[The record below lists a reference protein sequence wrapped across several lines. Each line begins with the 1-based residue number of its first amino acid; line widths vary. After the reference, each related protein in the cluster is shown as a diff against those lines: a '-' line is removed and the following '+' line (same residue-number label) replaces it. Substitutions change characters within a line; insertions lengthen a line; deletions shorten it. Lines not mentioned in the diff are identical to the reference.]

1 MVDHVTLI
9 SDDKRLVLPLMP
21 LSGMRLYLVDI
32 ESEQL
37 TRQVLRVDHEGVV
50 AVSAN
55 GLAQANI
62 AVVATLTDIYVYSVR
77 IDTGACTADKFAV
90 PVYTTSCGDGC
101 HVTTVSVEDDA
112 EYIYVG
118 CSDGALMV
126 WRTEDWHYVGSAQMS
141 DASLSRI
148 VPMQYDEM
156 VVVVSANNTLTVCN
170 QRQLL
175 ATCAETSMFRRT
187 SDVDMPSLSSHRRA
201 NAAAFVVPRGADA
214 NLLTTVDTDGYMRL
228 WNVASFA
235 LLNQVSLPFPVTHSE
250 LTLTCGGTIL
260 VVLIRN
266 ASKGT
271 RLMLCRVDAALELS
285 CTTVEDVPGRIVAVA
300 LGVRDTDLFVASK
313 TGDSLSVHH
322 MILNDEDGR
331 FKQESVITVK
341 TAVVTDDV
349 ALKITANGRYAALR
363 LGCSEKEVEIIVKS
377 EKSNNLFIS
386 SGRQVPHANVQQII
400 FCRHV

>member
-9 SDDKRLVLPLMP
+9 SDDKRLVLPLM
-21 LSGMRLYLVDI
+21 LQSGMRLDLVDI
-32 ESEQL
+32 ETEQL

-50 AVSAN
+50 AVSAS
-55 GLAQANI
+55 GLAQENI
-62 AVVATLTDIYVYSVR
+62 AVVATLTDIYVYSVP
-77 IDTGACTADKFAV
+77 IGADACNADKFAD

-126 WRTEDWHYVGSAQMS
+126 WRTEDWYYVGLTQLS

-148 VPMQYDEM
+148 SPTQYDEM
-156 VVVVSANNTLTVCN
+156 VVVVSGSNTLTVCN

-175 ATCAETSMFRRT
+175 AACAETSACRKP
-187 SDVDMPSLSSHRRA
+187 SVIDMPALSSHRRA

-214 NLLTTVDTDGYMRL
+214 NLLITVDTDGYMRL
-228 WNVASFA
+228 WNVVSFV
-235 LLNQVSLPFPVTHSE
+235 LLHQVALPFPVTHSE
-250 LTLTCGGTIL
+250 LTLACGGTIL
-260 VVLIRN
+260 VVFIRN
-266 ASKGT
+266 VSKGT
-271 RLMLCRVDAALELS
+271 RLMLGHVDAALQLS

-313 TGDSLSVHH
+313 TGDSLSLHH
-322 MILNDEDGR
+322 MILNDEGGR
-331 FKQESVITVK
+331 CQEESVITVK

-349 ALKITANGRYAALR
+349 ALKITTNGRYAALR

-386 SGRQVPHANVQQII
+386 SGRQVTHTNVDHII